1 MTNIY
6 NDILNKGGINM
17 CRIAVLVPC
26 YNEELT
32 VEKVVCDFK
41 KELPNSE
48 IYVYDNNSK
57 DRTAELACAAGA
69 IVRKETMQGK
79 GNVVRTMF
87 KEIDA
92 DVYVLVDG
100 DDTYPAEEVE
110 KLIKPVL
117 DGEADMVIGDRLS
130 NGTYF
135 EENKRGFHG
144 FGNNL
149 VKGLI
154 NFLFKS
160 NINDIMTGYR
170 VYSRR
175 FVKNMPI
182 MSSGFQIE
190 TEMTIF
196 SLVYRMKIVE
206 IPITYRDRPEGS
218 ESKLNTFSDGFKV
231 LITLFDLFKNYR
243 PMLFFSGLSLL
254 FILLGLI
261 TGIPVLSEFI
271 KTAYI
276 SKIPSA
282 VLAAALFIIA
292 FLFFMVGIIL
302 DAIKNQMCV
311 LYECQLN
318 EFEYQGKCKARK
330 L

>member
-1 MTNIY
+1 ME
-6 NDILNKGGINM
+6 K
-17 CRIAVLVPC
+17 IAVLIPC

-32 VEKVVCDFK
+32 VEKVVSDFR
-41 KELPNSE
+41 KELPNAE

-57 DRTAELACAAGA
+57 DKTAALASAAGA
-69 IVRKETMQGK
+69 IVRKETAQGK

-87 KEIDA
+87 KDIDA
-92 DVYVLVDG
+92 DVYILVDG
-100 DDTYPAEEVE
+100 DDTYPADEVH
-110 KLIKPVL
+110 KLIQPVL
-117 DGEADMVIGDRLS
+117 EGNADMVIGDRLS

-149 VKGLI
+149 VKNLI

-175 FVKNMPI
+175 FVKNMPV

-196 SLVYRMKIVE
+196 SLVYRMKLVE
-206 IPITYRDRPEGS
+206 IPITYRDRPAGS

-231 LITLFDLFKNYR
+231 LVKLFDLFKNYR
-243 PMLFFSGLSLL
+243 PMLFFSCISVL
-254 FILLGLI
+254 FIIIGFI
-261 TGIPVLSEFI
+261 IGIPVITEFI
-271 KTAYI
+271 RTSFI
-276 SKIPSA
+276 TKIPSA
-282 VLAAALFIIA
+282 VLAASLFIIA
-292 FLFFMVGIIL
+292 FLLFMVGIIL

-311 LYECQLN
+311 LFECQLN
-318 EFEYQGKCKARK
+318 QFEYRKNVKWGKYEKVISSCNQVY
-330 L
+330 

>member
-1 MTNIY
+1 MKVEVY
-6 NDILNKGGINM
+6 SMYK
-17 CRIAVLVPC
+17 IAVLVPC

-32 VEKVVCDFK
+32 VRKVVSDFK
-41 KELPNSE
+41 QELPNAE

-57 DRTAELACAAGA
+57 DKTVEFAKTAGA

-100 DDTYPAEEVE
+100 DDTYPAEEVG
-110 KLIKPVL
+110 KLIKPVI

-135 EENKRGFHG
+135 AENKRGFHG

-149 VKGLI
+149 VRNLI
-154 NFLFKS
+154 NWLFKS
-160 NINDIMTGYR
+160 NIRDIMTGYR

-182 MSSGFQIE
+182 MSAGFQIE

-206 IPITYRDRPEGS
+206 LPITYRDRPEGS

-231 LITLFDLFKNYR
+231 LMTLFDLFKNYR
-243 PMLFFSGLSLL
+243 PMFFFSGMCFL
-254 FILLGLI
+254 FLI
-261 TGIPVLSEFI
+261 SGVIVGIPVIVEFL

-276 SKIPSA
+276 TKVPSA

-292 FLFFMVGIIL
+292 FLLFFVGVIL
-302 DAIKNQMCV
+302 DAIKNQSCISF
-311 LYECQLN
+311 ENQLN
-318 EFEYQGKCKARK
+318 QFEYHEAEKNRGTEK
-330 L
+330 

>member
-1 MTNIY
+1 ME
-6 NDILNKGGINM
+6 K
-17 CRIAVLVPC
+17 IAVLIPC

-32 VEKVVCDFK
+32 VEKVVSDFR
-41 KELPNSE
+41 KELPNAE

-57 DRTAELACAAGA
+57 DKTAALASAAGA
-69 IVRKETMQGK
+69 IVRKETAQGK

-87 KEIDA
+87 KDIDA
-92 DVYVLVDG
+92 DVYILVDG
-100 DDTYPAEEVE
+100 DDTYPADEVH
-110 KLIKPVL
+110 KLIQPVL
-117 DGEADMVIGDRLS
+117 EGNADMVIGDRLS

-149 VKGLI
+149 VKNLI

-175 FVKNMPI
+175 FVKNMPV

-196 SLVYRMKIVE
+196 SLVYRMKLVE
-206 IPITYRDRPEGS
+206 IPITYRDRPAGS

-231 LITLFDLFKNYR
+231 LVKLFDLFKNYR
-243 PMLFFSGLSLL
+243 PMLFFSCISVL
-254 FILLGLI
+254 FIIIGFI
-261 TGIPVLSEFI
+261 IGIPVITEFI
-271 KTAYI
+271 RTSFI
-276 SKIPSA
+276 TKIPSA
-282 VLAAALFIIA
+282 VLAASLFIIA
-292 FLFFMVGIIL
+292 FLLFMVGIIL

-311 LYECQLN
+311 LFECQLN
-318 EFEYQGKCKARK
+318 QFEYQEKRK
-330 L
+330 VG

>member
-1 MTNIY
+1 ME
-6 NDILNKGGINM
+6 K
-17 CRIAVLVPC
+17 IAVLIPC

-32 VEKVVCDFK
+32 VEKVVSDFR
-41 KELPNSE
+41 KELPNAD

-57 DRTAELACAAGA
+57 DKTAALASAAGA
-69 IVRKETMQGK
+69 IVRKETAQGK

-87 KEIDA
+87 KDIDA
-92 DVYVLVDG
+92 DVYILVDG
-100 DDTYPAEEVE
+100 DDTYPADEVH
-110 KLIKPVL
+110 KLIQPVL
-117 DGEADMVIGDRLS
+117 EGNADMVIGDRLS

-149 VKGLI
+149 VKNLI

-175 FVKNMPI
+175 FVKNMPV

-196 SLVYRMKIVE
+196 SLVYRMKLVE
-206 IPITYRDRPEGS
+206 IPITYRDRPAGS

-231 LITLFDLFKNYR
+231 LVKLFDLFKNYR
-243 PMLFFSGLSLL
+243 PMLFFSCISLL
-254 FILLGLI
+254 FIIIGFI
-261 TGIPVLSEFI
+261 IGIPVITEFI
-271 KTAYI
+271 RTSFI
-276 SKIPSA
+276 TKIPSA
-282 VLAAALFIIA
+282 VLAASLFIIA
-292 FLFFMVGIIL
+292 FLLFMVGIIL

-311 LYECQLN
+311 LFECQLN
-318 EFEYQGKCKARK
+318 QFEYQEKRK
-330 L
+330 VG